1 MENRENQKNPCLL
14 TTYRRI
20 NTMIKWY
27 IALGITL
34 FLAWYFNI
42 NDTVVSHF
50 NDNTVDMGIWK

>member
-1 MENRENQKNPCLL
+1 
-14 TTYRRI
+14 
-20 NTMIKWY
+20 MIKWY

-50 NDNTVDMGIWK
+50 NDNTVDMGIWKENK